1 MKMFCAG
8 AKSFFSGRMGQGR
21 GRLSGDLVVL
31 AKLN

>member
-1 MKMFCAG
+1 MKMFCAD